1 MCHARIAEIV
11 ASSDSEA
18 FDILNESDESGSL
31 QLRRAQES
39 YTSIADGIIY
49 NLPLDRVEENEP
61 TPNQAN
67 EESKF
72 SADQV
77 TRL

>member
-1 MCHARIAEIV
+1 M

-39 YTSIADGIIY
+39 YTSISDGIIY

-67 EESKF
+67 EKSKLC
-72 SADQV
+72 ADQV
-77 TRL
+77 TGL